1 MQTIVEP
8 QSMSS
13 ASLDRYIEITPGV
26 CGGRPRLAGH
36 RIMVI
41 DIATWRLK
49 LGMALE
55 EIAGKYDLPLAAV
68 YAAMAY
74 YFEHRV
80 EIDQRAEDDRAFV
93 ERFQQQHPSRL
104 QEKLQTQRN
113 TLLPTEL

>member
-8 QSMSS
+8 KLVSS
-13 ASLDRYIEITPGV
+13 ASLDRYIDMTPGV
-26 CGGRPRLAGH
+26 CGGRPRIAGH
-36 RIMVI
+36 RITVF

-74 YFEHRV
+74 YFDHRV
-80 EIDQRAEDDRAFV
+80 EIDGRAEEDRAV
-93 ERFQQQHPSRL
+93 AEAFQQRYPSHL
-104 QEKLQTQRN
+104 QEKLQAQHNNLAR
-113 TLLPTEL
+113 TEL